1 MTSGRKYVFH
11 NGKSGAAIT
20 VHVIARAASNEIVG
34 LLDDGTVKI
43 RLKTAATKADIN
55 MVLVE
60 FLASILGA
68 STDQIEVVAG
78 QEGNDKLV
86 VFMGFEPK
94 VVQERILQYLNQQRG

>member
-1 MTSGRKYVFH
+1 MTSSRKYIFH

-34 LLDDGTVKI
+34 LMDDGTVKI
-43 RLKTAATKADIN
+43 RLKTATTKADVN
-55 MVLVE
+55 PALVE

-68 STDQIEVVAG
+68 SMDQIEIVAG
-78 QEGNDKLV
+78 QEGSDKLV

-94 VVQERILQYLNQQRG
+94 VVQERILQYLNR